1 MPRKFEKK
9 PKLVNFEYDG
19 LPLGKQQ
26 MDDLLMIVRMLAI
39 DRERA
44 LQIVLNEYVD
54 VAIIRIAALKDG
66 YYLGLC
72 IPLDD
77 PEAEYPQILASECL
91 TVEEVETVLRGIC
104 GQGGSIEQIPIVQ
117 EKLEDVTSQVFR
129 ED

>member
-1 MPRKFEKK
+1 MSKEFEKK
-9 PKLVNFEYDG
+9 PKLVNFEYDS

-44 LQIVLNEYVD
+44 LQIIFNEYVD
-54 VAIIRIAALKDG
+54 VTIIRIAALKDG

-77 PEAEYPQILASECL
+77 FDVDHPLILAAECL
-91 TVEEVETVLRGIC
+91 AVEEVEEVLRGIC
-104 GQGGSIEQIPIVQ
+104 WKMDFIEQIPIVQ
-117 EKLEDVTSQVFR
+117 EKLKDVTSQVFG
-129 ED
+129 